1 MAITINGTANTVA
14 GVAAGGI
21 NDNVVDNGTMAD
33 DAIGI
38 AELSATGT
46 ASSSTFLRGD
56 NAWAEAGGGKVLQ
69 VLQDVKSD
77 TFTTTSDTPVDVTGW
92 SQAITTT
99 GSNKVLVHVT
109 IGQLS
114 MVSAGN
120 AAEVYLVRG
129 TTLIGIG
136 DSSGSRTRVSTSMC
150 GASAHDASGTAI
162 SYLDSPGAGTHTYKV
177 QMATQ
182 GGTGTAVLN
191 RRGDDGDSASYQ
203 ISSSAL
209 TLMEISA

>member
-1 MAITINGTANTVA
+1 MSTLKTTNITHGSNSGTANLVLASDGKVTVA
-14 GVAAGGI
+14 DKKLACP
-21 NDNVVDNGTMAD
+21 GT
-33 DAIGI
+33 II
-38 AELSATGT
+38 
-46 ASSSTFLRGD
+46 
-56 NAWAEAGGGKVLQ
+56 Q

-92 SQAITTT
+92 SQAITMTAA
-99 GSNKVLVHVT
+99 SNKVLVHVT
-109 IGQLS
+109 IGQLG
-114 MVSAGN
+114 MASAGN

-129 TTLIGIG
+129 STLIGIG

-209 TLMEISA
+209 TLMEISV